1 MKSTASELEKI
12 ISRRLHD
19 LKEIPEAEFALKPS
33 PVKWSKK
40 EILGHLIDS
49 AESNIRRFVI
59 AQYEESPAIVYNQD
73 KWVAIVNYQQ
83 WKTSDIINLW
93 FSLNKQV
100 CEILKNTSP
109 EMAQKKCQTQELHTI
124 EWLAKDYLKHL
135 KHHLHVVLNLEPVI
149 YP

>member
-12 ISRRLHD
+12 INRRLHD
-19 LKEIPEAEFALKPS
+19 LEEIPEAEFALKPS

-49 AESNIRRFVI
+49 AESNIRRFVV
-59 AQYEESPAIVYNQD
+59 AQYEDSPAIVYNQD

-83 WKTSDIINLW
+83 WKTSDIIHLW
-93 FSLNKQV
+93 FFLNKQV
-100 CEILKNTSP
+100 CDILKNISP

-124 EWLAKDYLKHL
+124 EWLAKDYIKHL
-135 KHHLHVVLNLEPVI
+135 KHHLHAVLNLEPVA